1 MIRIRQTFGAHSGRT
16 REFNQDVV
24 RFGRQPSNDIA
35 FDPHADLDASGN
47 HAELRREA
55 GQWVLVDLGSR
66 NGTLVQGR
74 AVQRHVVR
82 SGDEVEFGTGG
93 PRIKIEIE
101 EPPRRGAPTA
111 PPTPLDLGG
120 SSSSSMGFP
129 SVGEGPSGYS
139 PSATP
144 APSVTPAPQWS
155 RSPSSRPIAGGG
167 PLAPGP
173 ILTPP
178 AGGSGDKLYGQ
189 RTMDVAMSAARGSG
203 GGVLAAPDRAAI
215 EEAAVRAAESRT
227 RPLTYALI
235 GMSLVLLGVIC
246 ILGALVLYLM
256 TR

>member
-74 AVQRHVVR
+74 AIQRHVVR
-82 SGDEVEFGTGG
+82 SGDEIEFGTGG

-120 SSSSSMGFP
+120 PSSSLGSL
-129 SVGEGPSGYS
+129 GEGPTGY
-139 PSATP
+139 
-144 APSVTPAPQWS
+144 APSSTPAPQWS
-155 RSPSSRPIAGGG
+155 RSPSSRPSAGSS

-173 ILTPP
+173 VLTPP

-189 RTMDVAMSAARGSG
+189 RTMDVAVSAARGSSSG
-203 GGVLAAPDRAAI
+203 SSSGGVMAPADRAAI
-215 EEAAVRAAESRT
+215 EEAAARAAESRT

>member
-24 RFGRQPSNDIA
+24 RFGRQPSNDVA

-74 AVQRHVVR
+74 AIQRHVVR

-120 SSSSSMGFP
+120 PSSTSLGGAAGDAP
-129 SVGEGPSGYS
+129 AGY
-139 PSATP
+139 A
-144 APSVTPAPQWS
+144 ASVTPAPQWS

-167 PLAPGP
+167 PLVPGP
-173 ILTPP
+173 VLTPP
-178 AGGSGDKLYGQ
+178 AGSGGDKLYGQ
-189 RTMDVAMSAARGSG
+189 RTMDAAMSSARGSG
-203 GGVLAAPDRAAI
+203 SSAGGLMASADRAAI
-215 EEAAVRAAESRT
+215 EEAAARAADSRT

>member
-16 REFNQDVV
+16 REFSQDVV
-24 RFGRQPSNDIA
+24 RFGRQPSNDVA

-55 GQWVLVDLGSR
+55 GQWILVDLGSR

-74 AVQRHVVR
+74 AIQRHVVR
-82 SGDEVEFGTGG
+82 SGDEIEFGTGG

-101 EPPRRGAPTA
+101 EPPKRGALTA

-120 SSSSSMGFP
+120 APPADGA
-129 SVGEGPSGYS
+129 SGGY
-139 PSATP
+139 
-144 APSVTPAPQWS
+144 APSSTPAPQWS
-155 RSPSSRPIAGGG
+155 RSPSSRPLAPAGA

-173 ILTPP
+173 VLTPP
-178 AGGSGDKLYGQ
+178 AGGSGEKIYGQ
-189 RTMDVAMSAARGSG
+189 RTMDVAVSAARGSSAG
-203 GGVLAAPDRAAI
+203 TALAPTDRAAI
-215 EEAAVRAAESRT
+215 EEAAVRAVESRT